1 MKVLEIVLP
10 VLVMIILGILCRKCK
25 ILNQNGIDNMKTLV
39 TNIMLPV
46 AIFHAL
52 ATAQYSGK
60 IGMLV
65 AIMLVMLVVSFGIGF
80 LLRSF
85 MEEPY
90 KKYLPFLVCIYEGGM
105 MAYPLYTSLCGSEN
119 LSQIAVLDIAGLLFG
134 FSIYMGMLGQIE
146 NGEKINAGNL
156 FFSAIKTPAFIG
168 TVLGILAGLTGVID
182 RLVASPF
189 GDCYL
194 GVENILTT
202 SITPIILIVVG
213 YSMELVPELIR
224 PCIKTILM
232 RIILQALMIAGVL
245 VAVKYLVGSSR
256 LLNLAIITYMSSPAT
271 FSMQTFLKKRKAAP
285 TPQRPIRCIV
295 WFLLW
300 FMWCWRS
307 QDEMHHGKIF
317 YKRQK
322 LLQNI
327 FQPDDRGCPAES
339 RGIQCKY
346 AGQYDAWELQ
356 PECTF
361 RSCNCQSDIFCGQ
374 SAGYYHWKRTDRHV
388 LPVLGKRRY
397 RYNKKTDRYCAK
409 LQFFCNYTYIRDMR
423 CISGTGVVSFYD
435 FTGYYCGRTG
445 LSWNTEMDI
454 RAVSDQQSFDLH
466 AEKCG
471 DSTDL
476 FYHFCGI
483 SDRKRRN

>member
-52 ATAQYSGK
+52 ATAEYSGK

-65 AIMLVMLVVSFGIGF
+65 AIMLVMLVISFGIGF

-182 RLVASPF
+182 RLVESPF

-194 GVENILTT
+194 GVENIMTT

-271 FSMQTFLKKRKAAP
+271 FSMQTFLKKK
-285 TPQRPIRCIV
+285 
-295 WFLLW
+295 
-300 FMWCWRS
+300 
-307 QDEMHHGKIF
+307 
-317 YKRQK
+317 
-322 LLQNI
+322 
-327 FQPDDRGCPAES
+327 ES
-339 RGIQCKY
+339 SAY
-346 AGQYDAWELQ
+346 ASTTNSL
-356 PECTF
+356 
-361 RSCNCQSDIFCGQ
+361 
-374 SAGYYHWKRTDRHV
+374 
-388 LPVLGKRRY
+388 
-397 RYNKKTDRYCAK
+397 YC
-409 LQFFCNYTYIRDMR
+409 
-423 CISGTGVVSFYD
+423 VVSIVVYVVLAIA
-435 FTGYYCGRTG
+435 G
-445 LSWNTEMDI
+445 
-454 RAVSDQQSFDLH
+454 
-466 AEKCG
+466 
-471 DSTDL
+471 
-476 FYHFCGI
+476 
-483 SDRKRRN
+483 

>member
-189 GDCYL
+189 GGCYL

-271 FSMQTFLKKRKAAP
+271 FSMQTFLKKK
-285 TPQRPIRCIV
+285 
-295 WFLLW
+295 
-300 FMWCWRS
+300 
-307 QDEMHHGKIF
+307 
-317 YKRQK
+317 
-322 LLQNI
+322 
-327 FQPDDRGCPAES
+327 ES
-339 RGIQCKY
+339 SAY
-346 AGQYDAWELQ
+346 ASTTNSL
-356 PECTF
+356 
-361 RSCNCQSDIFCGQ
+361 
-374 SAGYYHWKRTDRHV
+374 
-388 LPVLGKRRY
+388 
-397 RYNKKTDRYCAK
+397 YC
-409 LQFFCNYTYIRDMR
+409 
-423 CISGTGVVSFYD
+423 VVSIVVYVVLAIA
-435 FTGYYCGRTG
+435 G
-445 LSWNTEMDI
+445 
-454 RAVSDQQSFDLH
+454 
-466 AEKCG
+466 
-471 DSTDL
+471 
-476 FYHFCGI
+476 
-483 SDRKRRN
+483 